1 MVASARVGE
10 IFADARVLYIDA
22 LEILEQGRLRN
33 ASEKAWGATK
43 RATDAL
49 VLARTEQEPR
59 SAGQTRR
66 SIRALGRDDAAVDEL
81 ARRYSQRQTD
91 LHGACFY
98 DGDCEP
104 EDRVIQDIH
113 ATGDYI
119 RDAEQLA

>member
-10 IFADARVLYIDA
+10 IFTDARVLYIDA
-22 LEILEQGRLRN
+22 LEMLEQGRLRN

-49 VLARTEQEPR
+49 ILARTEQEPR

-66 SIRALGRDDAAVDEL
+66 SIRALGCDDAAVDGL
-81 ARRYSQRQTD
+81 ARQYSQRQTD

-104 EDRVIQDIH
+104 EDMVIQDIH